1 MRVASLT
8 FVSPLMSCVDWKSIW
23 LITSA
28 KYGMSELPPPF
39 AGSSQRICQPPQ
51 PLRGYQLEYMPG
63 GASRLSGEAS
73 AEFACEPS
81 PKRMRGD
88 DDVVDVAV
96 GGGDVA
102 VADGGRVVGV
112 AVAVGTCVAVAVG
125 VGGRLVAVA
134 VGVGV
139 GVSVGML
146 VDVGVGVSVLV
157 GAMDGVGIAVLVA
170 VG

>member
-1 MRVASLT
+1 
-8 FVSPLMSCVDWKSIW
+8 
-23 LITSA
+23 
-28 KYGMSELPPPF
+28 
-39 AGSSQRICQPPQ
+39 
-51 PLRGYQLEYMPG
+51 MPS

-112 AVAVGTCVAVAVG
+112 AVAVGTCVAVAVEPRDG
-125 VGGRLVAVA
+125 PQYAVSARCAPQRRRTSEPLVVKAIVTSA
-134 VGVGV
+134 TF
-139 GVSVGML
+139 
-146 VDVGVGVSVLV
+146 
-157 GAMDGVGIAVLVA
+157 
-170 VG
+170 

>member
-1 MRVASLT
+1 
-8 FVSPLMSCVDWKSIW
+8 
-23 LITSA
+23 
-28 KYGMSELPPPF
+28 
-39 AGSSQRICQPPQ
+39 
-51 PLRGYQLEYMPG
+51 MPS
-63 GASRLSGEAS
+63 GASRLSGDDS

-81 PKRMRGD
+81 PKRMRAD

-112 AVAVGTCVAVAVG
+112 AVAVGTCVGVAVG

-157 GAMDGVGIAVLVA
+157 GAIDGVDDAAVQDEA
-170 VG
+170 A